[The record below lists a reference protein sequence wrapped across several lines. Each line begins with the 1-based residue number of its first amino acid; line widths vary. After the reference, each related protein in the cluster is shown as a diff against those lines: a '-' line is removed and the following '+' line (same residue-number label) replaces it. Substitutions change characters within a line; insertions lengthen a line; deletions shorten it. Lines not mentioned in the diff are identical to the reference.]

1 MSNVKVG
8 KSKQIDMLN
17 GSLIDKIL
25 VFAIPIAL
33 SSILQQMFNAV
44 DVAVVGRFASSTA
57 QAAVGGN
64 GALINLLLNLFIGIS
79 VGANVVIAKYIGQG
93 RTNKIKGAVHTAM
106 LIAVL
111 SGIILLFLGISVAK
125 PILELMGTPYDVID
139 QAVVYLRIY
148 FAGMPFIMVYNFG
161 ASILRSIGD
170 TKRPLICLIVAGIT
184 NAIINLTLVIVFHMG
199 VAGVGIGTVVS
210 NMISSSMVVYFLIK
224 EKDPIKLYPKELKI
238 HKIEL
243 LRMLKIGIPAGLQ
256 AMVFSV
262 ANVFIQAELNKYG
275 SDAVAGSAAGLN
287 YEYIAYFMISAFNQ
301 ATMTF
306 TSQNFGAKKYDRCKK
321 IYSVTM
327 TLAIVVTIVMCGC
340 FLMWRGF
347 FIGIF
352 TSEPKVAH
360 YAAVRMTRLLSFYFL
375 IPTYEI
381 AGSTLRGMGYSMT
394 PAVITVFGTCVFRL
408 AWIYTVCRKFKG
420 FEVLMNVYPVSWV
433 ITGALVLISYYI
445 IRRKVFNKK
454 GQNQRLAVF

>member
-1 MSNVKVG
+1 MSSVTVK
-8 KSKQIDMLN
+8 KNKQMDMLN
-17 GSLIDKIL
+17 GSLTDKIL
-25 VFAIPIAL
+25 IFAIPIAL

-93 RTNKIKGAVHTAM
+93 RTNRIKGAVHTAM
-106 LIAVL
+106 LIAFF
-111 SGIILLFLGISVAK
+111 SGIILLVLGISVAK
-125 PILELMGTPYDVID
+125 PILELMGTPYD
-139 QAVVYLRIY
+139 
-148 FAGMPFIMVYNFG
+148 
-161 ASILRSIGD
+161 D
-170 TKRPLICLIVAGIT
+170 TKRPLICLVVAGVT
-184 NAIINLTLVIVFHMG
+184 NAAINLILVIVFHMG

-210 NMISSSMVVYFLIK
+210 NMISSSMIVYFLIK
-224 EKDPIKLYPKELKI
+224 EKDPIKLYPRELKI

-243 LRMLKIGIPAGLQ
+243 IRMLKIGVPAGLQ
-256 AMVFSV
+256 SMVFSF

-321 IYSVTM
+321 IYRITM
-327 TLAIVVTIVMCGC
+327 TLAVAVTIIMCGC
-340 FLMWRGF
+340 FLLWKGF

-360 YAAVRMTRLLSFYFL
+360 YASVRMMRLLSFYFL

-433 ITGALVLISYYI
+433 ITGSLVLLSYYV
-445 IRRKVFNKK
+445 IRRKVFNKNSA
-454 GQNQRLAVF
+454 G

>member
-148 FAGMPFIMVYNFG
+148 FAGMPFNGLQF
-161 ASILRSIGD
+161 RSI
-170 TKRPLICLIVAGIT
+170 
-184 NAIINLTLVIVFHMG
+184 
-199 VAGVGIGTVVS
+199 
-210 NMISSSMVVYFLIK
+210 YF
-224 EKDPIKLYPKELKI
+224 EKY
-238 HKIEL
+238 
-243 LRMLKIGIPAGLQ
+243 
-256 AMVFSV
+256 
-262 ANVFIQAELNKYG
+262 
-275 SDAVAGSAAGLN
+275 
-287 YEYIAYFMISAFNQ
+287 
-301 ATMTF
+301 
-306 TSQNFGAKKYDRCKK
+306 
-321 IYSVTM
+321 
-327 TLAIVVTIVMCGC
+327 
-340 FLMWRGF
+340 W
-347 FIGIF
+347 
-352 TSEPKVAH
+352 
-360 YAAVRMTRLLSFYFL
+360 
-375 IPTYEI
+375 
-381 AGSTLRGMGYSMT
+381 
-394 PAVITVFGTCVFRL
+394 
-408 AWIYTVCRKFKG
+408 
-420 FEVLMNVYPVSWV
+420 
-433 ITGALVLISYYI
+433 
-445 IRRKVFNKK
+445 
-454 GQNQRLAVF
+454 

>member
-1 MSNVKVG
+1 
-8 KSKQIDMLN
+8 
-17 GSLIDKIL
+17 
-25 VFAIPIAL
+25 
-33 SSILQQMFNAV
+33 MFNAV

-306 TSQNFGAKKYDRCKK
+306 TSQNFGAKNMTDVRKY
-321 IYSVTM
+321 
-327 TLAIVVTIVMCGC
+327 
-340 FLMWRGF
+340 
-347 FIGIF
+347 IG
-352 TSEPKVAH
+352 
-360 YAAVRMTRLLSFYFL
+360 
-375 IPTYEI
+375 
-381 AGSTLRGMGYSMT
+381 
-394 PAVITVFGTCVFRL
+394 
-408 AWIYTVCRKFKG
+408 
-420 FEVLMNVYPVSWV
+420 
-433 ITGALVLISYYI
+433 
-445 IRRKVFNKK
+445 
-454 GQNQRLAVF
+454 

>member
-1 MSNVKVG
+1 MSKNKYE
-8 KSKQIDMLN
+8 IDMCN
-17 GSLIDKIL
+17 GTIMDKLISFSVPL
-25 VFAIPIAL
+25 ML
-33 SSILQQMFNAV
+33 SGILQLMFNAV
-44 DVAVVGRFASSTA
+44 DIIVVGRFAGSQSL
-57 QAAVGGN
+57 AAVGSTT
-64 GALINLLLNLFIGIS
+64 ALINMFVNLFIGVS
-79 VGANVVIAKYIGQG
+79 LGANVLAARFYASGKHKEMSE
-93 RTNKIKGAVHTAM
+93 TVHTAITFAAISGVVM
-106 LIAVL
+106 ALIGVL
-111 SGIILLFLGISVAK
+111 MAK
-125 PILELMGTPYDVID
+125 PALELMGTPYDVID
-139 QAVVYLRIY
+139 QAVLYLRIY

-170 TKRPLICLIVAGIT
+170 TKRPLICLVVAGVT
-184 NAIINLTLVIVFHMG
+184 NAAINLILVIVFHMG

-210 NMISSSMVVYFLIK
+210 NMISSSMIVYFLIK
-224 EKDPIKLYPKELKI
+224 EKDPIKLYPRELKI

-243 LRMLKIGIPAGLQ
+243 IRMLKIGVPAGLQ
-256 AMVFSV
+256 SMVFSF

-287 YEYIAYFMISAFNQ
+287 YEYIAYFVISAFNQ

-321 IYSVTM
+321 IYRITM
-327 TLAIVVTIVMCGC
+327 TLAVAVTIIMCGC
-340 FLMWRGF
+340 FLLWKGF

-360 YAAVRMTRLLSFYFL
+360 YASVRMMRLLSFYFL

-433 ITGALVLISYYI
+433 ITGSLVLLSYYV
-445 IRRKVFNKK
+445 IRRKVFNNNTA
-454 GQNQRLAVF
+454 G

>member
-1 MSNVKVG
+1 MSSVTVK
-8 KSKQIDMLN
+8 KNKQMDMLN
-17 GSLIDKIL
+17 GSLTDKIL
-25 VFAIPIAL
+25 IFAIPIAL

-93 RTNKIKGAVHTAM
+93 RTNRIKGAVHTAM
-106 LIAVL
+106 L
-111 SGIILLFLGISVAK
+111 
-125 PILELMGTPYDVID
+125 
-139 QAVVYLRIY
+139 YLRIY

-170 TKRPLICLIVAGIT
+170 TKRPLICLVVAGVT
-184 NAIINLTLVIVFHMG
+184 NAAINLILVIVFHMG

-224 EKDPIKLYPKELKI
+224 EKDPIKLYPRELKI

-243 LRMLKIGIPAGLQ
+243 IRMLKIGVPAGLQ
-256 AMVFSV
+256 SMVFSF

-321 IYSVTM
+321 IYRITM
-327 TLAIVVTIVMCGC
+327 TLAVAVTIIMCGC
-340 FLMWRGF
+340 FLLWKGF

-360 YAAVRMTRLLSFYFL
+360 YASVRMMHLLSFYFL

-433 ITGALVLISYYI
+433 ITGSLVLLSYYV
-445 IRRKVFNKK
+445 IRRKVFNNNTA
-454 GQNQRLAVF
+454 G